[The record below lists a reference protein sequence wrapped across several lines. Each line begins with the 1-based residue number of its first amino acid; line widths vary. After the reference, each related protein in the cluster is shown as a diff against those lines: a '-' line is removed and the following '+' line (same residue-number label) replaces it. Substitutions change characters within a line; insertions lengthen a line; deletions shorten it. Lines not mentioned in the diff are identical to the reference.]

1 MRRSIYLV
9 FILFCLSCGK
19 EELPPRETTLLEAWE
34 VEEVLSNWFGSYS
47 QMTQFINEWVGF
59 RTGPMLYKT
68 RDGGRNFDGIF
79 LFPYSP
85 TPPAVFALDEQQ
97 IWITFTRIEEDEK
110 SSQGIVY
117 RSKDGGD
124 TWEVFERKNTF
135 FERMSFSSST
145 RGFAHVIEYD
155 GSGTEPFELFQTE
168 DGGATWFRME
178 GVDLSRVSFQQIIW
192 KTQDL
197 GFIVGLDGAHY
208 RTLDGGKTW
217 TPFRSNP
224 SGTESIF
231 YPIDADRYYDF
242 RFSETVLGNWADR
255 TEVRL
260 DQPIYV
266 LSHIGDEV
274 LGLLLEEGCPPYTP
288 CKNWLMSSQDGG
300 KTWEKHRGVPFDI
313 PIRRDQEVRPGV
325 VLISDYD
332 SSTLVRIRKK

>member
-9 FILFCLSCGK
+9 FILFCLACGK
-19 EELPPRETTLLEAWE
+19 DELPPRETTLLQTWE
-34 VEEVLSNWFGSYS
+34 VNETLSSWLFNYS
-47 QMTQFINEWVGF
+47 EKTQFINEWVGF

-145 RGFAHVIEYD
+145 RGFAYAVEYD
-155 GSGTEPFELFQTE
+155 GSGTERFELFQTE
-168 DGGATWFRME
+168 DGGATWFRTE
-178 GVDLSRVSFQQIIW
+178 EVDLSRVSFQQIIW
-192 KTQDL
+192 KAQDL

-231 YPIDADRYYDF
+231 YPIDADRYYDI
-242 RFSETVLGNWADR
+242 RFNETILGNWADR
-255 TEVRL
+255 TEVKL

-266 LSHIGDEV
+266 LSQLGEDVIGF
-274 LGLLLEEGCPPYTP
+274 LQEEGCLPYAS
-288 CKNWLMSSQDGG
+288 CKNWLVSSKDGG
-300 KTWEKHRGVPFDI
+300 KTWEKHRGIDFESL
-313 PIRRDQEVRPGV
+313 IRRDQEIYPGLV
-325 VLISDYD
+325 KISDRN
-332 SSTLVRIRKK
+332 SATVIELRKK